1 MWWLHAAAVI
11 RSPLLAHRIR
21 GAPVAS
27 AVAPKLDGQFGS
39 RGDVLAS
46 LAAAAERAA
55 EAEAGV
61 ARLSASLLA
70 EEARV
75 ATLGADARAASEP
88 SRLAMEAELAQH
100 KATLAQSKGEF
111 SSYYAAW
118 LADGP
123 ALDGSGGLP
132 PLPDVIQPPDG
143 IAAGPLGGEAS
154 GSSVLPPSA
163 GSEEA
168 AKRAWLSRLDAPSWG
183 TAAAVVAEASAAA
196 AAEADLLAKCD
207 AGVQQA
213 CSQRGVEEEAKRA
226 WLQKLDAPT
235 WQRSL
240 RAARLADRAPDLS
253 RGPAVGAPWLRRCR
267 RSLRRWLRRAPT
279 RRLPRRLQS
288 RPERGLPPAPP
299 APVADASAARSAP
312 QAWLS
317 RLDAPEWGK
326 AATALTRVAAWEVAG
341 SAAAVAELAEA
352 CGSGDAAAC
361 DTLSREE
368 EAKAAW
374 LAKLDAPTWAAA
386 TAAVSAVA
394 SEVAAEP
401 AMDAEEIAK
410 AAWLAKFDTPSWGA
424 AASQAAPPPLIAA
437 VPPPASSA
445 SAALAAS
452 SSSSSAEAA
461 AKAAWLARLEAPS
474 WGAGTPAPAFPAAAS
489 PPQQPSA
496 PLPPAAAAGSSVVA
510 SEADA
515 AKAAWLGR
523 LDAPSWGAAASPP
536 PFAAPPPP
544 PQQPPFPVAPVAPVE
559 GGAGAWGSQASDGGE
574 SWRAAPP
581 PSSGGHKVIDTPPPP
596 SSGGRAPPPATWRG
610 APPATS
616 LRDAATFG
624 LAGAPMLVA
633 AIVSVAD
640 RQLMQPMERLSCC
653 HRTRRLGAAAHPHP
667 RVSRSS
673 SSSSPNTSSTWRS
686 SSPSARGEASDT
698 RTSVGGDTRASPPRL
713 RPEPR
718 RCSCRD
724 QGASYYATGLQR
736 RQLMRAVHVS
746 HAGKGQGCRRGHQL
760 ARSSGPRRPHPAH
773 TPRRRLARGGTPV
786 TTSVPLAACRT
797 QMQIRWWEER

>member
-1 MWWLHAAAVI
+1 
-11 RSPLLAHRIR
+11 
-21 GAPVAS
+21 
-27 AVAPKLDGQFGS
+27 
-39 RGDVLAS
+39 
-46 LAAAAERAA
+46 
-55 EAEAGV
+55 
-61 ARLSASLLA
+61 LA

-235 WQRSL
+235 WGAV
-240 RAARLADRAPDLS
+240 AA
-253 RGPAVGAPWLRRCR
+253 AVSEVATTVASPG
-267 RSLRRWLRRAPT
+267 SD
-279 RRLPRRLQS
+279 
-288 RPERGLPPAPP
+288 PE
-299 APVADASAARSAP
+299 ASEEAAK

-461 AKAAWLARLEAPS
+461 AKAAWLGRLEAPS

-515 AKAAWLGR
+515 AKAAWLAR
-523 LDAPSWGAAASPP
+523 LEAPSWGAAASPP

-640 RQLMQPMERLSCC
+640 RQLMQPMEL
-653 HRTRRLGAAAHPHP
+653 LFFLAKYLLYVAVVLA
-667 RVSRSS
+667 
-673 SSSSPNTSSTWRS
+673 
-686 SSPSARGEASDT
+686 
-698 RTSVGGDTRASPPRL
+698 L
-713 RPEPR
+713 R
-718 RCSCRD
+718 
-724 QGASYYATGLQR
+724 
-736 RQLMRAVHVS
+736 
-746 HAGKGQGCRRGHQL
+746 
-760 ARSSGPRRPHPAH
+760 
-773 TPRRRLARGGTPV
+773 
-786 TTSVPLAACRT
+786 
-797 QMQIRWWEER
+797 